1 MKENLISFCMQG
13 VFKNSLRYVYG
24 LKCLSSCKSDLG
36 ALSSE
41 FYSTGSTSRSPQ
53 KKEQWEKSEWKTKIM
68 ETAKLEGERKLK
80 KIVFNFISY
89 YGKLLRTVITIM

>member
-1 MKENLISFCMQG
+1 M
-13 VFKNSLRYVYG
+13 RYVYG
-24 LKCLSSCKSDLG
+24 LKFLSSCKSDLG

-53 KKEQWEKSEWKTKIM
+53 KKEQWEKSEQKTKIM
-68 ETAKLEGERKLK
+68 KTAKLEGERKLK
-80 KIVFNFISY
+80 KILFNFISY

>member
-1 MKENLISFCMQG
+1 MKENLISFCMLG

-68 ETAKLEGERKLK
+68 EMAKLEGERKLK

-89 YGKLLRTVITIM
+89 YGKLL